1 MRMRKKK
8 NRDSRMNACAE
19 YVISSPAD
27 FPNPDRKELDIEI
40 GCGKG
45 RFICELALR
54 NPDTDYIAIELST
67 DALINALEL
76 AKEKQIRNVRFMNV
90 NAARLCD
97 FFEEKSV
104 SKIYLNFSDPWPK
117 ARHAKRRLT
126 YRTFLNIYQRI
137 LKESGCLCVKTDNV
151 GLFES
156 TVEELSATGWK
167 IANLTNDLHNSVYNR
182 DNILTEYEVNFSSKG
197 FAINRLEAYPP
208 EIAAK
213 NAD

>member
-8 NRDSRMNACAE
+8 NRDARMNACAG
-19 YVISSPAD
+19 YVISSPDD
-27 FPNPDRKELDIEI
+27 FPNPNRKELDVEI

-76 AKEKQIRNVRFMNV
+76 AKEKQIQNVRFMNV
-90 NAARLCD
+90 NAVRLCD

-126 YRTFLNIYQRI
+126 YRSFLGIYQKL
-137 LKESGCLCVKTDNV
+137 LKENGCLCVKTDNI

-156 TVEELSATGWK
+156 TIEELSATGWK
-167 IANLTNDLHNSVYNR
+167 ITNLTNDLHNSIYNQ

-197 FAINRLEAYPP
+197 FNINRLEAYPP
-208 EIAAK
+208 EIA
-213 NAD
+213 D

>member
-8 NRDSRMNACAE
+8 NRDARMNACAE

-27 FPNPDRKELDIEI
+27 FSNPDRKELDIEI

-45 RFICELALR
+45 RFICELASR
-54 NPDTDYIAIELST
+54 NPDIDYIAIELST

-76 AKEKQIRNVRFMNV
+76 SKEKQIQNVRFMNV

-97 FFEEKSV
+97 FFEENSV

-126 YRTFLNIYQRI
+126 YRSFLNIYQKI
-137 LKESGCLCVKTDNV
+137 LKENGCLCVKTDNV

-156 TVEELSATGWK
+156 TIEELSATGWK
-167 IANLTNDLHNSVYNR
+167 IEKLTNDLHNSIYNQ

-208 EIAAK
+208 EISEQIT
-213 NAD
+213 D